1 MNRRALLAAAALLI
15 AAPAHAQAPEAPAT
29 AAAPAP
35 APAGPRVELVTPQG
49 RIVVEVYPD
58 KAPITAGNFLKY
70 VDRKLYD
77 GANFYR
83 ASRAPNAAD
92 YGMVQGGFNDVPGKK
107 LPPIAHEPTTKTGL
121 SHVDGAVSF
130 GRFAPGTAT
139 SEFFICVGDQTYLDA
154 NPSAPG
160 DNQGFA
166 AFGKVV
172 EGMDV
177 VKRILALPTSPTA
190 GSAVMKGSILMKPVP
205 ITRARRV
212 SAAGAAG

>member
-1 MNRRALLAAAALLI
+1 MKRRALLAAVAVLLAGPAL
-15 AAPAHAQAPEAPAT
+15 AQTPEPAPALPPA
-29 AAAPAP
+29 AP
-35 APAGPRVELVTPQG
+35 APAGPRVEIVTPQG

-58 KAPITAGNFLKY
+58 RAPITAGNFLKY

-77 GANFYR
+77 GATIYR
-83 ASRAPNAAD
+83 ASRPPNAVD
-92 YGMVQGGFNDVPGKK
+92 YGMIQGGFNDVAGKK
-107 LPPIAHEPTTKTGL
+107 LAPIAHEPTTKTGL
-121 SHVDGAVSF
+121 SHTDGAVSF

-154 NPSAPG
+154 NPTAKG

-172 EGMDV
+172 EGMEV
-177 VKRILALPTSPTA
+177 VKKILALPTSPTA

-212 SAAGAAG
+212 TAPAA